1 MMQDYILKNIIP
13 AFNSLRGMDLL
24 KDYVRQ
30 WKNFTILVHFMRKL
44 LNYLVIG
51 YAYLIGSLLPEE
63 QQPDASSA
71 NSNELLQG

>member
-1 MMQDYILKNIIP
+1 MQDYILKNIIP

-51 YAYLIGSLLPEE
+51 YADLIGSLLPEE

-71 NSNELLQG
+71 DSNEFLQG